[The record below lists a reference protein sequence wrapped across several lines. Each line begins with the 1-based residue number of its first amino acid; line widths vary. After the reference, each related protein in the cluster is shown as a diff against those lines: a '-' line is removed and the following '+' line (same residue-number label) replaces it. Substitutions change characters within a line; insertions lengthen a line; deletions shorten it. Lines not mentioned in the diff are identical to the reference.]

1 MYTTA
6 ALNLVLNSVLYKN
19 IFELFDF
26 WILDFGFLI
35 LDFEIRIL
43 DFGFWILDF
52 GSWILDFGFQAVIL
66 DFGFW
71 ILYFATN
78 CQALVVY
85 T

>member
-35 LDFEIRIL
+35 LDLKFGFWIL
-43 DFGFWILDF
+43 DFGFWILDLGF
-52 GSWILDFGFQAVIL
+52 WISSS

-71 ILYFATN
+71 ILDFIFWYKLSGTGSIH
-78 CQALVVY
+78 LI
-85 T
+85 